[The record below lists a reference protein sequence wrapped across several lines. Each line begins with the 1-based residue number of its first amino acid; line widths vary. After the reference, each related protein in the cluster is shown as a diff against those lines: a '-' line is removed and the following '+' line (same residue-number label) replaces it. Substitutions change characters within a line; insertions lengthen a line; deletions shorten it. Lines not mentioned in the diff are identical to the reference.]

1 MKSLQ
6 YATVA
11 TDSHSVQV
19 STWQETTLTTDGE
32 GGLVEHAEWHYKFT
46 VDGVIKDQGILGPVE
61 EAVHADHD

>member
-11 TDSHSVQV
+11 TDSHRVQV
-19 STWQETTLTTDGE
+19 STWSETTLTTDGE
-32 GGLVEHAEWHYKFT
+32 GGLVERSEWHYKFT
-46 VDGVIKDQGILGPVE
+46 IDGAVKDEGVLGPVE